1 MSMLVAFVVLA
12 AVGWFVATAPQE
24 AIQIMLAG
32 AWALGILALLAEIAI
47 GLFRVVF

>member
-1 MSMLVAFVVLA
+1 MLLITFVVLV

-32 AWALGILALLAEIAI
+32 AWALGILGILYEIGI
-47 GLFRVVF
+47 GLYRTVF